1 MREILVKP
9 FNLISEYVIIKKE
22 GVIYIMEGILKD
34 YTTEDIKKRK
44 IQLEKRVQK
53 SKSIKDI
60 LEKHFKFEIPN
71 YIIDDI
77 VENETYKHINLIIN
91 LATVNE
97 RLSNRNAEKLK
108 EGIKE
113 IFSIENDF
121 DTIKSEVL
129 FNK

>member
-9 FNLISEYVIIKKE
+9 FNLLSEYVIIRME
-22 GVIYIMEGILKD
+22 GAIYIMEGILKD

-44 IQLEKRVQK
+44 IQLEKRLQK

>member
-1 MREILVKP
+1 M
-9 FNLISEYVIIKKE
+9 SEYVIIKKE

-53 SKSIKDI
+53 SKSIKDT

-113 IFSIENDF
+113 IFSIENEF

-129 FNK
+129 FNE